1 MRKYF
6 PRGEFRSAILLVSD
20 LLKRLG
26 INHYFF
32 LIVIQFQSRVVIL
45 HMLNDNKCKRIVKF
59 MVAVIITF
67 ATTGLTII
75 NSVN

>member
-1 MRKYF
+1 MNLRTRFSRSNGYCGLDIIATLWAINYF
-6 PRGEFRSAILLVSD
+6 LR
-20 LLKRLG
+20 
-26 INHYFF
+26 
-32 LIVIQFQSRVVIL
+32 IVIQVESGVVLIY
-45 HMLNDNKCKRIVKF
+45 MLNDKQCKKIFNF

>member
-1 MRKYF
+1 MRSYL
-6 PRGEFRSAILLVSD
+6 PRRVFRSSILLVYD

-32 LIVIQFQSRVVIL
+32 LIVIQFQSGVVIS
-45 HMLNDNKCKRIVKF
+45 HMLNDNQCKRIVKF

>member
-1 MRKYF
+1 M
-6 PRGEFRSAILLVSD
+6 
-20 LLKRLG
+20 G

-32 LIVIQFQSRVVIL
+32 PIVIQFESRVVIF
-45 HMLNDNKCKRIVKF
+45 HMLNDNQCKRIVKF